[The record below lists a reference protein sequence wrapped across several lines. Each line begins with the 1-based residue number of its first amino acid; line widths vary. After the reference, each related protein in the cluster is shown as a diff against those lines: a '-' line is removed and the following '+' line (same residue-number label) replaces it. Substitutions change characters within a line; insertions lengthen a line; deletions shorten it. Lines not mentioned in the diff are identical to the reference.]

1 MVIAQAQFSIHR
13 RPKDGQ
19 DAYNVILDHE
29 SHAVACDSNGN
40 ALPGEL
46 GSSGKASFSIQVTKG
61 NTSLTLLQSSEAAK
75 NGYCNWKV
83 DSVASGISVIVT
95 KDSLYINTMTVD
107 SGRITLFFDFENKF
121 TVRKSL
127 SITKQKPGATG
138 LSGALLRPRGNWKAN
153 TVYLNNSQYRDTI
166 IYGSNTY
173 VCRASHTSNASFDV
187 TKWTL
192 FNEFINV
199 ATEVLLA
206 QNARIEVLGTS
217 GIFVGN
223 LEKTQGWIMSE
234 GSIRHNVTGLEL
246 TDDGRL
252 VNPDG
257 LEFSVGGIESAVQN
271 TMQSGDNIVPNSDYS
286 KQGETHPGWDENLNG
301 IISASG
307 WSDYDGSVTN
317 PSQGYHAH
325 LNTSKFAFPVFE
337 FKTRYVKQGGLSYSN
352 LDSYGSW
359 AIDGIYR
366 KSPTI
371 THNQV
376 TRERV
381 TFYTD
386 KANAV
391 IQLEIKANSETN
403 YDILFVGKLDDSN
416 ASYSNYQDRVSGTG
430 TNNKTVSITVP
441 SPGQHFIIVG
451 YRKDSSNSSGSDCGW
466 YRMVSGYVASS
477 SNISRS
483 SKTSVNIERYIS
495 DMQVG
500 DECQLSFEVYSDVSA
515 LNFTYAIDSNSG
527 QKTFTSTELNKWITV
542 TKTFIVR
549 SISSIPKLTFTV
561 SPNTG
566 IGYLK
571 NVSIKKL
578 SGLAK
583 ELIKTGIDITRNK
596 IVLTADTILMQSNS
610 GEEMAMFTTGT
621 DGKSRIKVDFIDV
634 DNIVAKKL
642 AATEGT
648 IGGFAI
654 SSSSIG
660 TGSVD
665 GGGSNNMFLY
675 NDMIGFNNGNRQVI
689 VGPFSSMGIDY
700 LGRFTDTRNNPYGTN
715 RGLVINVS
723 GGREN
728 IALGATGGCKWTM
741 DAQDYWCMPGLLGI
755 VRFLCSF
762 TNNTFNYSIRKEWG
776 NGIPDVQVVNLSI
789 PDMYIHVGFVTT
801 KSGFYSVT
809 GQPVGPSPRESI
821 WDSTLVIEA
830 LDQNGFIFSTWRNGG
845 KFIPRQVDL
854 YIFGT
859 PHINKN
865 NENRL

>member
-46 GSSGKASFSIQVTKG
+46 GSSGKALFSIQATKG
-61 NTSLTLLQSSEAAK
+61 NASLTLLQSSEAAK
-75 NGYCNWKV
+75 NGFCNWKV
-83 DSVASGISVIVT
+83 DSAASGISVIVT

-107 SGRITLFFDFENKF
+107 SGLITLSFDFENKF

-138 LSGALLRPRGNWKAN
+138 LSGALLRPRGNWKEN
-153 TVYLNNSQYRDTI
+153 TVYLNDSQYRDTI
-166 IYGSNTY
+166 IYKSNTY
-173 VCRASHTSNASFDV
+173 VCRASHTSGTSFDV

-192 FNEFINV
+192 FNECINV

-206 QNARIEVLGTS
+206 QNARIDVLGTS

-246 TDDGRL
+246 TADGRL

-271 TMQSGDNIVPNSDYS
+271 TMQSGNNIVPNSDYS
-286 KQGETHPGWDENLNG
+286 VQKTTHPGWDENLNG

-337 FKTRYVKQGGLSYSN
+337 FKTRHVKQGGLSYSN

-359 AIDGIYR
+359 TIDGLFR
-366 KSPTI
+366 KSPKI
-371 THNQV
+371 THSQI
-376 TRERV
+376 TREKV
-381 TFYTD
+381 YFYTD
-386 KANAV
+386 TPNAV
-391 IQLEIKANSETN
+391 VQLEIKVSSEPN
-403 YDILFVGKLDDSN
+403 YDFLFVGKLDDAN
-416 ASYSNYQDRVSGTG
+416 ASYSSYQDRISGTITG
-430 TNNKTVSITVP
+430 KAVSITVAT
-441 SPGQHFIIVG
+441 PGQHFIIIG
-451 YRKDSSNSSGSDCGW
+451 YRKDGSGNTNSDCGW

-477 SNISRS
+477 SSISRS

-495 DMQVG
+495 DIQVG
-500 DECQLSFEVYSDVSA
+500 DECQLSFEVYSDTSA
-515 LNFTYAIDSNSG
+515 LNFAYAIDGNSG
-527 QKTFTSTELNKWITV
+527 QKTFTSTELNKWVTV
-542 TKTFIVR
+542 SKTFIVK
-549 SISSIPKLTFTV
+549 SIASVPKLTFTV
-561 SPNTG
+561 APNTG
-566 IGYLK
+566 TGYLR
-571 NVSIKKL
+571 NVSIKRL

-610 GEEMAMFTTGT
+610 GEEMAMFTTGS

-642 AATEGT
+642 AATQGT

-665 GGGSNNMFLY
+665 GGSSNNMFLY
-675 NDMIGFNNGNRQVI
+675 DDCIGFNRGDRQVI
-689 VGPFSSMGIDY
+689 VGPFSSMGVDY
-700 LGRFTDTRNNPYGTN
+700 LGRFIDTRNNPYDIN
-715 RGLVINVS
+715 RGLVVNVS
-723 GGREN
+723 GGRDN
-728 IALGATGGCKWTM
+728 IALSLTGGIIVDGQRGATVEVDVYDAWIGGNGRM
-741 DAQDYWCMPGLLGI
+741 
-755 VRFLCSF
+755 VRFRF
-762 TNNTFNYSIRKEWG
+762 R
-776 NGIPDVQVVNLSI
+776 NGILI
-789 PDMYIHVGFVTT
+789 AAF
-801 KSGFYSVT
+801 
-809 GQPVGPSPRESI
+809 
-821 WDSTLVIEA
+821 LA
-830 LDQNGFIFSTWRNGG
+830 
-845 KFIPRQVDL
+845 
-854 YIFGT
+854 
-859 PHINKN
+859 
-865 NENRL
+865 

>member
-1 MVIAQAQFSIHR
+1 MIVARGQITISVT
-13 RPKDGQ
+13 KDGQ
-19 DAYNVILDHE
+19 YSVQEFAKSTSGTVAPASGWSKTPPSCGTTEYLWMRTGVVIPPAT
-29 SHAVACDSNGN
+29 SPASWTAVR
-40 ALPGEL
+40 L
-46 GSSGKASFSIQVTKG
+46 GSVDGGKG
-61 NTSLTLLQSSEAAK
+61 E
-75 NGYCNWKV
+75 
-83 DSVASGISVIVT
+83 
-95 KDSLYINTMTVD
+95 
-107 SGRITLFFDFENKF
+107 
-121 TVRKSL
+121 
-127 SITKQKPGATG
+127 TG
-138 LSGALLRPRGNWKAN
+138 LSGALLRPRGIWKAN
-153 TVYLNNSQYRDTI
+153 TAYVNNSQYRDTVM
-166 IYGSNTY
+166 YNDNTY
-173 VCRASHTSNASFDV
+173 VCRTYHISGSSFDV
-187 TKWTL
+187 TKWTV

-206 QNARIEVLGTS
+206 QNARIDVLGTS

-223 LEKTQGWIMSE
+223 LEKTQGWIMTE
-234 GSIRHNVTGLEL
+234 GAIKHNVTGLEL
-246 TDDGRL
+246 TADGRL
-252 VNPDG
+252 INPDG
-257 LEFSVGGIESAVQN
+257 LEFSVGGIENAVQG

-286 KQGETHPGWDENLNG
+286 KQTETHPGWDESLNG

-325 LNTSKFAFPVFE
+325 LNTNKFAFPVFE
-337 FKTRYVKQGGLSYSN
+337 FKTRYVKQGGLSYTN

-359 AIDGIYR
+359 TTDGLFR

-371 THNQV
+371 THSQI
-376 TRERV
+376 TREKV
-381 TFYTD
+381 YFYTD
-386 KANAV
+386 TANAV
-391 IQLEIKANSETN
+391 VQLEVKVSSEPN
-403 YDILFVGKLDDSN
+403 YDFLFVGKLDDAN
-416 ASYSNYQDRVSGTG
+416 ASYSSYQDRISGTITG
-430 TNNKTVSITVP
+430 KAVSITVAT
-441 SPGQHFIIVG
+441 PGQHFIIIG
-451 YRKDSSNSSGSDCGW
+451 YRKDGSGSTNSDCGW

-477 SNISRS
+477 SNISRN
-483 SKTSVNIERYIS
+483 SKVSVDLEQYVS
-495 DMQVG
+495 DMQMG
-500 DECQLSFEVYSDVSA
+500 DECQLSFEVYSDTSA
-515 LNFTYAIDSNSG
+515 LNFAYAIDGNSG
-527 QKTFTSTELNKWITV
+527 QKTFTSTELNKWVTV

-549 SISSIPKLTFTV
+549 SISSIPKLIFTV

-571 NVSIKKL
+571 NVSIKRL

-776 NGIPDVQVVNLSI
+776 NGIPDVQVVNFSI